1 MTLEQIVGGITDIL
15 LENQGYNKATGI
27 LSVCCDSRKV
37 IPGTLFIAVKGTQFD
52 GDDFISEA
60 IRKGAVAIASES
72 SLSLSVPTL
81 RVSNSYQALSRIS
94 EVFYEK
100 PAESFDLI
108 GVTGTNGKSSTV
120 YILDA
125 IFCEAGKKTGM
136 VGTICNRVAGKDE
149 EASLTTPDALSLQE
163 LFLRMKEAK
172 VSKLSM
178 EVSSHALSQ
187 YRIGSIPF
195 KTALFTNLTQDHL
208 DYHGDMQ
215 SYFEAKKKLFY
226 EFLHESGKAIINID
240 DQYGKELASGINK
253 MQLLSVGQNT
263 SADYQI
269 SDIQYQRTGTEFQLT
284 FKETTLN
291 LSSNLSGEF
300 NVYNVALAAA
310 AALEN
315 GISAEVVLNAIQR
328 FSGIPGRLEMF
339 ASKEGHRIFVD
350 YAHTPDALEK
360 VLIALKGLG
369 SRLYCI
375 FGCGGDRDKTK
386 RSLMASVAELNAD
399 EIWIT
404 DDNPRTEES
413 LEILNDIKA
422 GFKSLEKVHVQQDR
436 YQSILEAIETMS
448 SDDVLLV
455 AGKGHENYQIYG
467 KEKKYFCDRS
477 AVKEILEKICA

>member
-1 MTLEQIVGGITDIL
+1 MTLKQIVEGIKDIL
-15 LENQGYNKATGI
+15 LENRGKNKAAEI
-27 LSVCCDSRKV
+27 ISVCCDSRKV
-37 IPGTLFIAVKGTQFD
+37 VPGTLFIAVKGTQFD
-52 GDDFISEA
+52 GDDFIGEA

-72 SLSLSVPTL
+72 SLSLSIPSLKVT
-81 RVSNSYQALSRIS
+81 NSYQALSRIS
-94 EVFYEK
+94 EVFYGK

-136 VGTICNRVAGKDE
+136 VGTICNRIAGKDE
-149 EASLTTPDALSLQE
+149 VAWLTTPDALSLQE

-178 EVSSHALSQ
+178 EVSSHALTQ

-208 DYHGDMQ
+208 DYHGDMN

-240 DQYGKELASGINK
+240 DQYGKELAKGVNEA
-253 MQLLSVGQNT
+253 QLISVGQET
-263 SADYQI
+263 TADYQI
-269 SDIQYQRTGTEFQLT
+269 SDILYHRTGTQFQLSY
-284 FKETTLN
+284 KEGALN
-291 LSSNLSGEF
+291 LNSSLTGEF
-300 NVYNVALAAA
+300 NVYNVALAVA

-315 GISAEVVLNAIQR
+315 SISPELVVKALKSFN
-328 FSGIPGRLEMF
+328 GVPGRLEMF
-339 ASKEGHRIFVD
+339 TSKKGHRVFVD

-360 VLIALKGLG
+360 VLVALKGLG
-369 SRLYCI
+369 NRLYCI

-386 RSLMASVAELNAD
+386 RPLMASVAELNAD

-404 DDNPRTEES
+404 DDNPRTEEP

-422 GFKSLEKVHVQQDR
+422 GFKSLNEVHIQQDR
-436 YQSILEAIETMS
+436 YKSILEAIETMS
-448 SDDVLLV
+448 SEDVLLV
-455 AGKGHENYQIYG
+455 AGKGHEDYQIYG
-467 KEKKYFCDRS
+467 KEKKSFCDRS
-477 AVKEILEKICA
+477 AVKEILEKVCA